1 MTVTTD
7 EKKMIRNVSRFISY
21 IVSNWRIKVKLIAVG
36 FLLMVILKQYFDIQ
50 SLHNQHMAIKV
61 ETRSASAVIHSVS
74 EKLKAE
80 NQSEPNLSREILA
93 LDNAALLLG
102 QPPGD
107 GGHGQDRAIMCPE
120 HHMSG
125 IDWPYNL
132 RNWVIEDCD
141 YGRKVGDLLT
151 LVFSVDKEEQV
162 LFFLLCIHLSS
173 RTSATAAFDN
183 RIKVFFL
190 YFLITI

>member
-1 MTVTTD
+1 
-7 EKKMIRNVSRFISY
+7 MIRNVSRCFSY

-50 SLHNQHMAIKV
+50 SLHNQHIAIKV

-74 EKLKAE
+74 EKLKAG

-107 GGHGQDRAIMCPE
+107 GGHGQDRAIVCPE

-141 YGRKVGDLLT
+141 YGKKVGDLLT

-162 LFFLLCIHLSS
+162 LFFYCASIFHQEQALLRPSTTES
-173 RTSATAAFDN
+173 
-183 RIKVFFL
+183 KFFIFSNYNL
-190 YFLITI
+190 NSTLM